1 MGVGGVRTR
10 RRYIAYAAGPCRGL
24 PWVDFFVHNNTCP
37 TRGLPRIIGTTGAT
51 SAGAVEV
58 ARAVIYLVSSDGDYI
73 TGEELSMNGGLL
85 MR

>member
-37 TRGLPRIIGTTGAT
+37 TRGLPRIIRDMEGMNFDLLDVDLSTVLAEGA
-51 SAGAVEV
+51 A
-58 ARAVIYLVSSDGDYI
+58 
-73 TGEELSMNGGLL
+73 
-85 MR
+85 